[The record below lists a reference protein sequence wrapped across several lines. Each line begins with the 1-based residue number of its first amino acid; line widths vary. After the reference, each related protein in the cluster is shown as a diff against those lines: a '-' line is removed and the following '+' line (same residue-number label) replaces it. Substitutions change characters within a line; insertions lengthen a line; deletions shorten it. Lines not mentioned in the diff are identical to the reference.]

1 MKPFRFYK
9 NIRKPSHTIFT
20 HCFIFFVN
28 NGVNEETFILR
39 DLETDF
45 EGVDY
50 EKYIYKKE
58 KELYSKYDNNV
69 KIEGSKLGLWEYEQ
83 LLELGIPKLC
93 LN

>member
-1 MKPFRFYK
+1 MKPFRFFK

-28 NGVNEETFILR
+28 DGKKEKTFIHR
-39 DLETDF
+39 DLDTDF

-50 EKYIYKKE
+50 DKYIFKKE
-58 KELYSKYDNNV
+58 KELYNKYKTNV

-83 LLELGIPKLC
+83 LLEMGITKL
-93 LN
+93 

>member
-20 HCFIFFVN
+20 HCFVFFVDD
-28 NGVNEETFILR
+28 GKKGKTFILR

-50 EKYIYKKE
+50 NKYIYKKE
-58 KELYSKYDNNV
+58 KELYDKYKTNV
-69 KIEGSKLGLWEYEQ
+69 KIEGSRLGLWEYEQ
-83 LLELGIPKLC
+83 LLELGVAKL
-93 LN
+93 

>member
-28 NGVNEETFILR
+28 DGEKEKTFIHR
-39 DLETDF
+39 DLDTDF

-50 EKYIYKKE
+50 DNYIFKKE
-58 KELYSKYDNNV
+58 KELYNKYKTNV

-83 LLELGIPKLC
+83 LLEMGITKL
-93 LN
+93 